1 MIPLGEVVFPF
12 KEIAAGLPRRRAGKP
27 AWAATLHRWRT
38 KGCRGVR
45 LEAVRIGSV
54 WCTSW
59 AALERFR
66 EGVNGARAGKVQ
78 DTGLAPRRPQT
89 RDERTFRGPRKEVFR
104 V

>member
-1 MIPLGEVVFPF
+1 MIPLGEVLFPF

-38 KGCRGVR
+38 KGFRGVR
-45 LEAVRIGSV
+45 LDAVRIGSV

-66 EGVNGARAGKVQ
+66 EGVNRTRAGKFL

-89 RDERTFRGPRKEVFR
+89 REARTYRGLRIEGSR